1 MWELHKKNHTE
12 VSTKWHNTTKSI
24 ADVKANDSMR
34 EFTILHGPYYQYR
47 LQFNPVLYL
56 HNILIFEKYKID

>member
-1 MWELHKKNHTE
+1 MI
-12 VSTKWHNTTKSI
+12 V
-24 ADVKANDSMR
+24 R
-34 EFTILHGPYYQYR
+34 EFTVLHSPYYQYR